1 MSFKEVSS
9 LRKEGKLA
17 EALELAEKDYA
28 ASQDRWSASALFWVY
43 YSIVKSKNPE
53 PFGQLWEIGEKLL
66 SLSEQME
73 VDEIVSQS
81 LENSLVHISSQ
92 CTKSCR
98 TGSASEDLLVF
109 LTASVKRFPDNVFL
123 IRALAM
129 ARRSS
134 GDNEAALSLFR
145 RVLKMKNDGYLWGEL
160 YDFVE
165 DEAVRESAL
174 CKALLAQPKPEFTGK
189 IRLKLSCVLIRSKDY
204 GHAAYE
210 LKQYEE
216 TYKRNSWHLSAD
228 YFKILRFIP
237 SGTVPLKT
245 GKPFYT
251 SHVSVAEEFVY
262 QDIPAQVMVPLQ
274 LRSGKPK
281 GGKPGVKRLV
291 LADRKGR
298 EVNVPLS
305 KAGVGEK
312 DCMDRAYEV
321 RSSKVGNG
329 PRQIVSCVPL
339 ASFPEWKDDVRVFS
353 GSPVSKKDRSG
364 NAYCLVG
371 ECFVSPQM
379 APRLSLSG
387 EATVVAVRKNGRW
400 RATSIL

>member
-9 LRKEGKLA
+9 LRKEGKLS
-17 EALELAEKDYA
+17 EALELAGKDYA

-43 YSIVKSKNPE
+43 YSILKSKNPE
-53 PFGQLWEIGEKLL
+53 SFGQLWEMGEKMLA
-66 SLSEQME
+66 LSEQME

-92 CTKSCR
+92 CTRSCR
-98 TGSASEDLLVF
+98 TGSASEDLLGF
-109 LTASVKRFPDNVFL
+109 LAASVKRFPDNVFL

-134 GDNEAALSLFR
+134 GDNESALSLFR

-189 IRLKLSCVLIRSKDY
+189 IRLKLSCVLIRAKDY
-204 GHAAYE
+204 GRAAYE
-210 LKQYEE
+210 LKQYED

-237 SGTVPLKT
+237 SGTVPVKT
-245 GKPFYT
+245 GKQFYA
-251 SHVSVAEEFVY
+251 SRVSVAEAFVY
-262 QDIPAQVMVPLQ
+262 QDIPTQVMVPLQ

-281 GGKPGVKRLV
+281 GGKPGIKRLV

-298 EVNVPLS
+298 VVNVPLS
-305 KAGVGEK
+305 KAGACEK

-321 RSSKVGNG
+321 RSSKAGNG
-329 PRQIVSCVPL
+329 PRQIVSCVPR
-339 ASFPEWKDDVRVFS
+339 ASFPEWKDEVRVFS

-371 ECFVSPQM
+371 ECFVAPQM
-379 APRLSLSG
+379 APRLSPSG

-400 RATSIL
+400 RATFIL